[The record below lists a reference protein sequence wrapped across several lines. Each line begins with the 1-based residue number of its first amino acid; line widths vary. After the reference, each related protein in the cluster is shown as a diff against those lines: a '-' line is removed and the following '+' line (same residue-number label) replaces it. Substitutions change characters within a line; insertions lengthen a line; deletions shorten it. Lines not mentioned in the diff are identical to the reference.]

1 MKNKASRDLGFFNNF
16 TLQVIYYNVTNLGLP
31 KFNLKMEIA
40 SKWKDVLV
48 EDEESRDCE
57 WAHFSLILLYS
68 DTSQSLHFVVLILF
82 FKALHGQL
90 GF

>member
-16 TLQVIYYNVTNLGLP
+16 TLQVIDYNLTNLGLP

-40 SKWKDVLV
+40 YKWKDVLV
-48 EDEESRDCE
+48 EDEVSRDCE
-57 WAHFSLILLYS
+57 RAHFSLILLYS
-68 DTSQSLHFVVLILF
+68 DILQCLHFGVLILF